1 MEEAKTSTLQGGKL
15 KVILGYLVDVPII
28 MAAVILF
35 FVLFSVCAEILM
47 RYFLRTPLIWV
58 MEISEYSLLF
68 ITFLGTGWVL
78 RRDGHVSVGIIKNL
92 LRLELRGFLD
102 IINAI
107 AGIIVCYVFIRY
119 GTEVAWKYYLSNSS
133 RPTSLEIPTFLIVW
147 IIPFGSCFLLLEYLN
162 KLFKVIRKL
171 RSLLF

>member
-1 MEEAKTSTLQGGKL
+1 MEEAKTSTSQRRKL
-15 KVILGYLVDVPII
+15 KVILDYLVDVPII
-28 MAAVILF
+28 MAAVIIF

-47 RYFLRTPLIWV
+47 RYFLRSPLIWV

-78 RRDGHVSVGIIKNL
+78 RRDGHVSVDIIKNL

-107 AGIIVCYVFIRY
+107 AGIIVCYVLIRY

-133 RPTSLEIPTFLIVW
+133 RPTSLEIPTFLILW
-147 IIPFGSCFLLLEYLN
+147 IIPFGSSLMFIEYIKRLL
-162 KLFKVIRKL
+162 KVMRK
-171 RSLLF
+171 RND